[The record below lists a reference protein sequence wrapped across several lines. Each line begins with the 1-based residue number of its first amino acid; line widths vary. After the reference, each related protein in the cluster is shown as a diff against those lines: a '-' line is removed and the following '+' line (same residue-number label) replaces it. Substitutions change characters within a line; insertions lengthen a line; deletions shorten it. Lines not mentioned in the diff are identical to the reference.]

1 MNKRKKKQLIFIFVC
16 FTVILAAYLGSKY
29 YQNHLPVD
37 DEEDEISVLDIDTSL
52 VNEIGI
58 TNGEETI
65 NLQKD
70 NDTWKCVDDKDFT
83 IDSTKLQVFLDAAG
97 SITSELKI
105 ENVTDMSQ
113 YGLDHPS
120 LSISLQWD
128 SNLYTIYIGD
138 RNTVAG
144 GVYYLKIND
153 EDTVYTIENYKYNML
168 NKIKDD
174 FAVSEETGETES
186 AEEESYSADE

>member
-65 NLQKD
+65 HLQKD
-70 NDTWKCVDDKDFT
+70 NDTWKCVDDEDFT

-105 ENVTDMSQ
+105 ENVKDMDQ
-113 YGLDHPS
+113 YGLEHPS

-168 NKIKDD
+168 NKAKED
-174 FAVSEETGETES
+174 FAAEEETET
-186 AEEESYSADE
+186 AEEESDSADE

>member
-16 FTVILAAYLGSKY
+16 FTMILAAYLGSQY
-29 YQNHLPVD
+29 YQNHLPVY

-70 NDTWKCVDDKDFT
+70 NDTWKCVDDEDFT

-105 ENVTDMSQ
+105 ENVKDMDQ
-113 YGLDHPS
+113 YGLEHPS

-168 NKIKDD
+168 NKTKED
-174 FAVSEETGETES
+174 FAAEEETET
-186 AEEESYSADE
+186 AEEESDSADE

>member
-70 NDTWKCVDDKDFT
+70 NDTWKCVDDEDFT

-105 ENVTDMSQ
+105 ENVKDMDQ
-113 YGLDHPS
+113 YGLEHPS

-144 GVYYLKIND
+144 GVYYLRIND

-168 NKIKDD
+168 NKTKED
-174 FAVSEETGETES
+174 FAAEEETET
-186 AEEESYSADE
+186 AEEESDSADE

>member
-29 YQNHLPVD
+29 YHNHLPVD

-70 NDTWKCVDDKDFT
+70 NDTWKCVDDEDFT

-168 NKIKDD
+168 NKTKED
-174 FAVSEETGETES
+174 FAAEEETET
-186 AEEESYSADE
+186 AEEESDSADE

>member
-16 FTVILAAYLGSKY
+16 FTVILAAYLGSQY

-105 ENVTDMSQ
+105 ENVKDMDQ
-113 YGLDHPS
+113 YGLEHPS

-138 RNTVAG
+138 RNAVAG

-153 EDTVYTIENYKYNML
+153 EDTDYTIENYKYNML
-168 NKIKDD
+168 NKTKED
-174 FAVSEETGETES
+174 FAAEEETET
-186 AEEESYSADE
+186 AEEESDSADE

>member
-16 FTVILAAYLGSKY
+16 FTVIRAAYLGSQY
-29 YQNHLPVD
+29 YKNHFPVD

-138 RNTVAG
+138 QNTVAG

-168 NKIKDD
+168 NKTKED
-174 FAVSEETGETES
+174 FAAEEETET
-186 AEEESYSADE
+186 AEEESDSADE

>member
-16 FTVILAAYLGSKY
+16 FTVILAAYLGSQY

-70 NDTWKCVDDKDFT
+70 NDTWKCVDDEDFT

-105 ENVTDMSQ
+105 ENVKDMDQ
-113 YGLDHPS
+113 YGLEHPS

-168 NKIKDD
+168 NKTKED
-174 FAVSEETGETES
+174 FAAEEETET
-186 AEEESYSADE
+186 AEEESDSADE

>member
-16 FTVILAAYLGSKY
+16 FTMILAAYLGSQY

-120 LSISLQWD
+120 LSISFQWD

-168 NKIKDD
+168 NKTKED
-174 FAVSEETGETES
+174 FAAEEETET
-186 AEEESYSADE
+186 AEEESDSADE

>member
-16 FTVILAAYLGSKY
+16 FTMILAAYLGSQY

-37 DEEDEISVLDIDTSL
+37 DEEDEISVLDIDASL

-105 ENVTDMSQ
+105 ENVKDMDQ
-113 YGLDHPS
+113 YGLEHPS

-168 NKIKDD
+168 NKTKED
-174 FAVSEETGETES
+174 FAAEEETET
-186 AEEESYSADE
+186 AEEESDSADE

>member
-16 FTVILAAYLGSKY
+16 FTMILAAYLGSQY

-58 TNGEETI
+58 TNGEDTI

-70 NDTWKCVDDKDFT
+70 NDTWKCVDDEDFT

-105 ENVTDMSQ
+105 ENVKDMDQ
-113 YGLDHPS
+113 YGLEHPS

-168 NKIKDD
+168 NKTKED
-174 FAVSEETGETES
+174 FAAEEETET
-186 AEEESYSADE
+186 AEEESDSADE

>member
-16 FTVILAAYLGSKY
+16 FTMILAAYLGSQY

-65 NLQKD
+65 NLQKN

-168 NKIKDD
+168 NKTKED
-174 FAVSEETGETES
+174 FAAEEETET
-186 AEEESYSADE
+186 AEEESDSADE

>member
-16 FTVILAAYLGSKY
+16 FTMILAAYLGSQY

-70 NDTWKCVDDKDFT
+70 NDTWKCVDDEDFT

-105 ENVTDMSQ
+105 ENVKDMDQ
-113 YGLDHPS
+113 YGLEHPS

-168 NKIKDD
+168 NKTKED
-174 FAVSEETGETES
+174 FAAEEETET
-186 AEEESYSADE
+186 AEEESDSADE

>member
-16 FTVILAAYLGSKY
+16 FTMILAAYLGSQY

-70 NDTWKCVDDKDFT
+70 NDTWKCVDDEDFT

-105 ENVTDMSQ
+105 ENVKDMDQ

-153 EDTVYTIENYKYNML
+153 EDTVCTIENYKYNML
-168 NKIKDD
+168 NKTKED
-174 FAVSEETGETES
+174 FAAEEETET
-186 AEEESYSADE
+186 AEEESDSADE

>member
-16 FTVILAAYLGSKY
+16 FTVILAAYLGSQY

-168 NKIKDD
+168 NKAKED
-174 FAVSEETGETES
+174 FAAEEETET
-186 AEEESYSADE
+186 AEEESDSADE

>member
-16 FTVILAAYLGSKY
+16 FTMILAAYLGSQY

-105 ENVTDMSQ
+105 ENVMDMSQ

-168 NKIKDD
+168 NKTKED
-174 FAVSEETGETES
+174 FAAEEETET
-186 AEEESYSADE
+186 AEEESDSADE

>member
-70 NDTWKCVDDKDFT
+70 NDTWKCVDDEDFT

-105 ENVTDMSQ
+105 ENVKDMDQ
-113 YGLDHPS
+113 YGLEHPS

-168 NKIKDD
+168 NKTKED
-174 FAVSEETGETES
+174 FAAEEETET
-186 AEEESYSADE
+186 AEEESDSDDE

>member
-138 RNTVAG
+138 RNTIAG

-168 NKIKDD
+168 NKTKED
-174 FAVSEETGETES
+174 FAAEEETET
-186 AEEESYSADE
+186 AEEESDSADE

>member
-16 FTVILAAYLGSKY
+16 FTMILAAYLGSQY
-29 YQNHLPVD
+29 YQNHFPVD

-168 NKIKDD
+168 NKTKED
-174 FAVSEETGETES
+174 FAAEEETET
-186 AEEESYSADE
+186 AEEESDSADE

>member
-16 FTVILAAYLGSKY
+16 FTVILAAYLGSQY

-105 ENVTDMSQ
+105 ENVKDMDQ
-113 YGLDHPS
+113 YGLEHPS

-168 NKIKDD
+168 NKAKED
-174 FAVSEETGETES
+174 FAAEEETET
-186 AEEESYSADE
+186 AEEESDSADE

>member
-16 FTVILAAYLGSKY
+16 FTMILAAYLGSQY

-70 NDTWKCVDDKDFT
+70 NDTWKCVDDEDFT

-105 ENVTDMSQ
+105 ENVKDMDQ
-113 YGLDHPS
+113 YGLEHPS

-168 NKIKDD
+168 NKTKED
-174 FAVSEETGETES
+174 FAAEEETET
-186 AEEESYSADE
+186 AEEESDSAVE

>member
-70 NDTWKCVDDKDFT
+70 NDTWKCVDDEDFT

-105 ENVTDMSQ
+105 ENVKDMDQ
-113 YGLDHPS
+113 YGLEHPS
-120 LSISLQWD
+120 LIISLQWD

-168 NKIKDD
+168 NKTKED
-174 FAVSEETGETES
+174 FAAEEETET
-186 AEEESYSADE
+186 AEEESDSADE

>member
-29 YQNHLPVD
+29 YQNHLLVD

-168 NKIKDD
+168 NKTKED
-174 FAVSEETGETES
+174 FAAEEETET
-186 AEEESYSADE
+186 AEEESDSADE

>member
-16 FTVILAAYLGSKY
+16 FTVILAAYLGSQY

-70 NDTWKCVDDKDFT
+70 NDTWKCVDDEDFT

-105 ENVTDMSQ
+105 ENVKDMDQ

-168 NKIKDD
+168 NKTKED
-174 FAVSEETGETES
+174 FAAEEETET
-186 AEEESYSADE
+186 AEEESDSADE

>member
-16 FTVILAAYLGSKY
+16 FTVILAAYLGSQY

-70 NDTWKCVDDKDFT
+70 NDTWKCVDDEDFT

-105 ENVTDMSQ
+105 ENVKDMDQ
-113 YGLDHPS
+113 YGLEHPS

-168 NKIKDD
+168 NKTKED
-174 FAVSEETGETES
+174 FAAEEETET
-186 AEEESYSADE
+186 AEEESDSADG

>member
-16 FTVILAAYLGSKY
+16 FTVILAAYLGSQY

-105 ENVTDMSQ
+105 ENVKDMDQ
-113 YGLDHPS
+113 YGLEHPS

-168 NKIKDD
+168 NKTKED
-174 FAVSEETGETES
+174 FAAEEETET
-186 AEEESYSADE
+186 AEEESDSADE

>member
-16 FTVILAAYLGSKY
+16 FTMMLAAYLGSQY

-70 NDTWKCVDDKDFT
+70 NDTWKCVDDEDFT

-105 ENVTDMSQ
+105 ENVKDMDQ
-113 YGLDHPS
+113 YGLEHPS

-168 NKIKDD
+168 NKTKED
-174 FAVSEETGETES
+174 FAAEEETET
-186 AEEESYSADE
+186 AEEESDSADE

>member
-16 FTVILAAYLGSKY
+16 FTVILAAYLGSQY

-168 NKIKDD
+168 NKTKED
-174 FAVSEETGETES
+174 FAAEEETET
-186 AEEESYSADE
+186 AEEESDSADE

>member
-16 FTVILAAYLGSKY
+16 FTVILAAYLGSQY

-37 DEEDEISVLDIDTSL
+37 DEEHEISVLDIDTSL

-168 NKIKDD
+168 NKTKED
-174 FAVSEETGETES
+174 FAAEEETET
-186 AEEESYSADE
+186 AEEESDSADE

>member
-70 NDTWKCVDDKDFT
+70 NDTWKCVDDEDFT

-105 ENVTDMSQ
+105 ENVKDMDQ

-168 NKIKDD
+168 NKTKED
-174 FAVSEETGETES
+174 FAAEEETET
-186 AEEESYSADE
+186 AEEESDSADE

>member
-70 NDTWKCVDDKDFT
+70 NDTWKCVDDEDFT

-105 ENVTDMSQ
+105 ENVKDVDQ
-113 YGLDHPS
+113 YGLEHPS

-168 NKIKDD
+168 NKTKED
-174 FAVSEETGETES
+174 FAAEEETET
-186 AEEESYSADE
+186 AEEESDSADE

>member
-37 DEEDEISVLDIDTSL
+37 DEEDEISVLDLDTSL

-168 NKIKDD
+168 NKTKED
-174 FAVSEETGETES
+174 FAAEEETET
-186 AEEESYSADE
+186 AEEESDSADE

>member
-16 FTVILAAYLGSKY
+16 FTVILAAYLGSQY

-105 ENVTDMSQ
+105 ENVKDMDQ

-138 RNTVAG
+138 QNTVAG

-168 NKIKDD
+168 NKTKED
-174 FAVSEETGETES
+174 FAAEEETET
-186 AEEESYSADE
+186 AEEESDSADE

>member
-16 FTVILAAYLGSKY
+16 FTMILAAYLGSQY

-105 ENVTDMSQ
+105 ENVKDMDQ

-168 NKIKDD
+168 NKTKED
-174 FAVSEETGETES
+174 FAAEEETET
-186 AEEESYSADE
+186 AEEESDSADE

>member
-16 FTVILAAYLGSKY
+16 FTVILAAYLGSQY
-29 YQNHLPVD
+29 YKNHFPVD

-138 RNTVAG
+138 QNTVAG

-168 NKIKDD
+168 NKTKED
-174 FAVSEETGETES
+174 FAAEEETET
-186 AEEESYSADE
+186 AEEESDSADE

>member
-16 FTVILAAYLGSKY
+16 FTMILAAYLGSQY

-105 ENVTDMSQ
+105 ENVKDMDQ

-168 NKIKDD
+168 NKAKED
-174 FAVSEETGETES
+174 FAAEEETET
-186 AEEESYSADE
+186 AEEESDSADE

>member
-16 FTVILAAYLGSKY
+16 FTMILAAYLGSQY

-105 ENVTDMSQ
+105 ENVKDMDQ

-168 NKIKDD
+168 NKTKED
-174 FAVSEETGETES
+174 FVAEEETET
-186 AEEESYSADE
+186 AEEESDSADE

>member
-113 YGLDHPS
+113 YGLEHPS

-168 NKIKDD
+168 NKTKED
-174 FAVSEETGETES
+174 FAAEEETET
-186 AEEESYSADE
+186 AEEESDSADE

>member
-1 MNKRKKKQLIFIFVC
+1 MNKRKKKQLSFIFVC
-16 FTVILAAYLGSKY
+16 FTMILAAYLGSQY

-105 ENVTDMSQ
+105 ENVKDMDQ
-113 YGLDHPS
+113 YGLEHPS

-168 NKIKDD
+168 NKTKED
-174 FAVSEETGETES
+174 FAAEEETET
-186 AEEESYSADE
+186 AEEESDSADE